1 MFVQPITLLPL
12 NTQAAVRPPD
22 LPTRTRPVDPVQPV
36 QRRGGGEQGGEQG
49 ASETRNEPDTLEISA
64 AGREAQRL
72 QQAGRQAG
80 RLSEAEHQVVAQLK
94 SRDREVRAHEQAHLA
109 AAGPY
114 ATSGPQFEY
123 AIGPDGK
130 RYAIGGHVEID
141 ISPVPGDAEATLR
154 KATIVRSAAL
164 AAASPSSA
172 DQRVAAMASR
182 MAAEA
187 RATLQAE
194 NAQQPEDG
202 GEIVEAEAK
211 PLGDG
216 QRPRGAGY
224 DVWGETGT
232 LFNALA

>member
-72 QQAGRQAG
+72 QQAGRQVG
-80 RLSEAEHQVVAQLK
+80 QLSEAEYQVVAQLK
-94 SRDREVRAHEQAHLA
+94 SRDREVRTHEQAHLA

-130 RYAIGGHVEID
+130 RYAIGGHVTID
-141 ISPVPGDAEATLR
+141 TSPIPGDPEATLR
-154 KATIVRSAAL
+154 KAMIVRAAAL
-164 AAASPSSA
+164 AAASPSST
-172 DQRVAAMASR
+172 DQRVAARASR

-194 NAQQPEDG
+194 NAEQPEG
-202 GEIVEAEAK
+202 EGEIAETEAQ
-211 PLGDG
+211 PPSGG
-216 QRPRGAGY
+216 QRPRASGY
-224 DVWGETGT
+224 GVGSETGT